1 MTVTTLTG
9 NHAQSVATKLARAQV
24 VAAYPITP
32 QTTIVEQ
39 IAEFL
44 ANGEMSCEF
53 LEVESEHS
61 ALQACISAAAVGA
74 RTYTATSSQGLL
86 LMHELLHWASGLR
99 VPIVMGVVNRAVAP
113 PWSIYA
119 DHTDS
124 ISQRDTGWIQ
134 YYCESNQEVLDTV
147 LQAYRVAED
156 RRVLL
161 PAMVCEDAF
170 FLSHTFEPV
179 DVPPQEEV
187 DAFLPSFDLPFALD
201 VDNPAR
207 LGSFMPPDGYMEH
220 RKNIA
225 DGMDATEAVIAEV
238 ERAFAERFGR
248 DHGGPLPLFA
258 CDDADAVLV
267 VSGTA
272 ASTARAVAR
281 QMRKEGTKVG
291 VAKLRVFRPWP
302 ASALRA
308 LAAKVPR
315 IAVMDRSFTFGFG
328 GALFSEVRACVQ
340 SPTGGPL
347 VRGYVA
353 GLGGRDIVPETIRA
367 VFEDVLAKD
376 GPDVSWVG
384 LKEVAPWPA

>member
-1 MTVTTLTG
+1 MRTTLTG
-9 NHAQSVATKLARAQV
+9 NHAQSLAAKLARVQV

-32 QTTIVEQ
+32 QTTIVEEL
-39 IAEFL
+39 AEMV
-44 ANGEMSCEF
+44 ASGELPAQF

-113 PWSIYA
+113 PWTIYA
-119 DHTDS
+119 DHTDTVA
-124 ISQRDTGWIQ
+124 QRDTGWIQ

-156 RRVLL
+156 FRVML
-161 PAMVCEDAF
+161 PAMVTEDAF

-179 DVPPQEEV
+179 DVPPPEAV
-187 DAFLPSFDLPFALD
+187 DAFLPPLEMPYALS
-201 VDNPAR
+201 VERPAR
-207 LGSFMPPDGYMEH
+207 FGSFMPPDQYMED
-220 RKNIA
+220 RRNVSDGMEAAARVIA
-225 DGMDATEAVIAEV
+225 DV
-238 ERAFAERFGR
+238 EREFAERFGR
-248 DHGGPLPLFA
+248 DHGGVLPLFG

-281 QMRKEGTKVG
+281 EMRDEGLRVG

-302 ASALRA
+302 VAAIRA
-308 LAAKVPR
+308 MAAKTPR
-315 IAVMDRSFTFGFG
+315 IAVLDRSYTFGFG
-328 GALFSEVRACVQ
+328 GALFQEVRNAIQ
-340 SPTGGPL
+340 SPRGGAL
-347 VRGYVA
+347 VRGYIA
-353 GLGGRDIVPETIRA
+353 GLGGRDIMPATIQGI
-367 VFEDVLAKD
+367 FEDILAKD
-376 GPDVSWVG
+376 APEVSWVG
-384 LKEVAPWPA
+384 LREVTEWPG

>member
-1 MTVTTLTG
+1 MQRMMTG
-9 NHAQSVATKLARAQV
+9 NHAQSLAAKLARVQV

-32 QTTIVEQ
+32 QTTIVEG
-39 IAEFL
+39 IADMVASGEFP
-44 ANGEMSCEF
+44 CEF

-99 VPIVMGVVNRAVAP
+99 TPIVMGVVNRAVAP

-119 DHTDS
+119 DHSDT

-156 RRVLL
+156 LRVML
-161 PAMVCEDAF
+161 PAMVTEDAF
-170 FLSHTFEPV
+170 YLSHTFEPV
-179 DVPPQEEV
+179 DAPTPEEV
-187 DAFLPSFDLPFALD
+187 DAFLPALEMPYTLD
-201 VDNPAR
+201 VDRPGR
-207 LGSFMPPDGYMEH
+207 FGSFMAPDAYMEQ

-225 DGMDATEAVIAEV
+225 DGMEAAARVIPGV
-238 ERAFAERFGR
+238 ERDFAERFGR
-248 DHGGPLPLFA
+248 DHGGALPLFE

-272 ASTARAVAR
+272 ASTARHVVR
-281 QMRKEGTKVG
+281 EMRAEGKRVG
-291 VAKLRVFRPWP
+291 LAKLRVFRPWP
-302 ASALRA
+302 VAAIRA
-308 LAAKVPR
+308 VAAKVPR
-315 IAVMDRSFTFGFG
+315 LAVLDRSFTFGFG
-328 GALFSEVRACVQ
+328 GALFQEVRNAVQ
-340 SPTGGPL
+340 SPRGGPL

-367 VFEDVLAKD
+367 VLDDVLARD
-376 GPDVSWVG
+376 EPDVSWVG
-384 LKEVAPWPA
+384 LQEVTEWPA